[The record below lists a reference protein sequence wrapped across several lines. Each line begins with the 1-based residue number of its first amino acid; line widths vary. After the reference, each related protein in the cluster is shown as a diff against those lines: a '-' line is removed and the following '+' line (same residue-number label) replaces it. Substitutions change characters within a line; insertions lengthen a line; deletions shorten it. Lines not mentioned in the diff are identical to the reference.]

1 MPTSVLRLLPSSCL
15 PALAHAH
22 TRHSVLLT
30 AHGGAGV
37 CTVVLALGSRSQV
50 LWRCS
55 GPEGIW
61 EGILP
66 GWIVQQRVAV
76 CEEPRCRRADL
87 WWCCCIGVTVE
98 ALGGFFTCPCLHQ
111 QVTVPHTLLETCC
124 CSKQRHVAPT
134 AAHSTSRLA
143 ARLLFTPQET
153 RTSTSFLHHVSPGSY
168 EGPHTACTRLHIAHH
183 PHKTLRER
191 ASHACHDAL
200 GGKPH
205 RIPRTSVRS
214 LPLSQV

>member
-1 MPTSVLRLLPSSCL
+1 MR
-15 PALAHAH
+15 
-22 TRHSVLLT
+22 
-30 AHGGAGV
+30 
-37 CTVVLALGSRSQV
+37 TVVLALGSRSQV
-50 LWRCS
+50 FWRCC
-55 GPEGIW
+55 GPVGIW

-98 ALGGFFTCPCLHQ
+98 ALGGFFTCLCLHQ

-143 ARLLFTPQET
+143 ARLPFTPQET
-153 RTSTSFLHHVSPGSY
+153 RTSTSFLHHASPGSY
-168 EGPHTACTRLHIAHH
+168 VDSTQHARVYTVHTIHTRL
-183 PHKTLRER
+183 PVREPR
-191 ASHACHDAL
+191 MHAMMLWEGNRTESLVPLYGLYHCLKFTGNFAAL
-200 GGKPH
+200 PCERFGM
-205 RIPRTSVRS
+205 R
-214 LPLSQV
+214 